1 MDFLTFSS
9 FSPSF
14 FLALSAVP
22 TSSAQPTFSRRY
34 VCEWKFQKRLGAM
47 ICVQISWTS
56 SAFLAQASKP
66 MMPLA
71 GAAVKGHMFCHTFWH
86 RKCTPKTHMNTQW
99 IFTRTQNIIK
109 DILYEHLPLV
119 ALVSIFG
126 LSHQLPSSLFQLFIK
141 EFRKKTGTHWDVRN
155 PRKNWRFYRFSMS
168 TGWPNVLPSES
179 QGWCPS
185 FDRHWWCESSG
196 GATIRGTF
204 AES

>member
-22 TSSAQPTFSRRY
+22 TSSAQPTFSRRD

-47 ICVQISWTS
+47 ICVQMSRTS

-71 GAAVKGHMFCHTFWH
+71 GAAVKGHMFCHVLAQKVH
-86 RKCTPKTHMNTQW
+86 
-99 IFTRTQNIIK
+99 TQNP
-109 DILYEHLPLV
+109 YEHTMNIHTN
-119 ALVSIFG
+119 SEH
-126 LSHQLPSSLFQLFIK
+126 HQGHSLWTSATGCTGFHLWSQPSATLITVPTIHRRLQGK
-141 EFRKKTGTHWDVRN
+141 AGTNWDVRN
-155 PRKNWRFYRFSMS
+155 HRKNWRFYRFSMS
-168 TGWPNVLPSES
+168 TGWPNWLPSES
-179 QGWCPS
+179 QGRCPS